1 MDSEQHLLPEDKGE
15 DAQGGQERGRCSFKF
30 ILCGEKS
37 HKDTF
42 NLVMNS
48 RATSDK
54 DLPDRHLL
62 THFNERLSLRI
73 NLNCDNLEH

>member
-1 MDSEQHLLPEDKGE
+1 MSNTYSLKTKERMHKEDRTE
-15 DAQGGQERGRCSFKF
+15 GGVASSSSCVVKR
-30 ILCGEKS
+30 S